1 MDFFRSHLFLT
12 FSVVHTEKP
21 QKVRIR
27 FYLHKG
33 AFIINDFL
41 KNLHFSALFLVFK
54 DTGPC
59 FDKCILTLLG
69 NYKKKRNFKND
80 LAPFVLLLKTFT

>member
-59 FDKCILTLLG
+59 FDKCIVRELQE
-69 NYKKKRNFKND
+69 KRNLKKD